1 MIVIEDKLNTSI
13 TNVGFF
19 SYFYNIVDTKI
30 RMCRN
35 KFNYVHLGLIMV
47 NILCYWKE
55 VQSSTHGI
63 RT

>member
-47 NILCYWKE
+47 NILCY
-55 VQSSTHGI
+55 
-63 RT
+63 